1 MRCSVLPPHLNFI
14 RKATV
19 CLHSFIP
26 ICADRVTVGMVILM
40 KELKTKKSAEGARV
54 KEKSD
59 ALPRAAKRMLRA
71 GLMERQASQQR
82 DTQEKAPERAAEEQ
96 VERAALRGGEM
107 AADAGRAVFRQAVP
121 LRAEREKDQWTDA
134 QAVGRYRSA
143 SRAAHTDGVGQK
155 TEKISRNREILN
167 RAQEVASRR
176 SDTLRP
182 GAMRQKRT
190 VRDGAHRF
198 SAFFKRG
205 HEFAEASKGASQKQ
219 AARQF
224 ARQTVQA
231 IVQAARSAGRLLAQ
245 AGQTAARVASA
256 VLSWSGAALAA
267 ASPVLVLV
275 LIAGMVG
282 AFLASPFGVFFSN
295 ETTQDGMLMRQ
306 ATAELNEE
314 YYARIGRIE
323 QANPHDILEIEASD
337 GVSAIRWEDV
347 LSVYAVKVTT
357 DGVNGMDVVT
367 MDEQKKEILRGVM
380 WDMNQITYR
389 SVTVKKEVEVV
400 TEDEDGN
407 EVVEMQEIEETTLT
421 IYLHHTTPE
430 QMSAAYGFTEQQN
443 EHLALLRH
451 EEYSVMWASLLGG
464 FTHGGGMIG
473 SDADW
478 AGTGIFAWPLPQS
491 FTITSQFGYR
501 TDPFTGEISYHSGT
515 DIAAPYGTPVLA
527 AAGGTVT
534 VANATDPWGGSY
546 GYYVKI
552 QHDGTFD
559 TLYAHCS
566 SICVTPGQQVQQG
579 EVIGYVG
586 STGNSTG
593 NHLHFEVW
601 ENGERMDMINYFI

>member
-1 MRCSVLPPHLNFI
+1 
-14 RKATV
+14 
-19 CLHSFIP
+19 
-26 ICADRVTVGMVILM
+26 M

-59 ALPRAAKRMLRA
+59 ALPRAAKRMLRT
-71 GLMERQASQQR
+71 GLMERQASRQR

-107 AADAGRAVFRQAVP
+107 AADAGRAVFRQAVH
-121 LRAEREKDQWTDA
+121 LRKNAQGTDA
-134 QAVGRYRSA
+134 RTAHA
-143 SRAAHTDGVGQK
+143 SDERQK

-176 SDTLRP
+176 PDTIRLKSIRK
-182 GAMRQKRT
+182 KRT
-190 VRDGAHRF
+190 VRDGAHRS
-198 SAFFKRG
+198 SAFLKSG
-205 HEFAEASKGASQKQ
+205 HEIAEASKGASQKQ

-231 IVQAARSAGRLLAQ
+231 TVQAARSAGRLLAQ
-245 AGQTAARVASA
+245 AGQTAARMASA
-256 VLSWSGAALAA
+256 VLSWLGAALAA

-275 LIAGMVG
+275 LIVGMVG
-282 AFLASPFGVFFSN
+282 VFLASPFGVFFSN

-314 YYARIGRIE
+314 YYARIGQIE

-357 DGVNGMDVVT
+357 DGVNGIDVVT

-430 QMSAAYGFTEQQN
+430 QMAAAYGFTEQQN

-478 AGTGIFAWPLPQS
+478 VGTGIFAWPLPQS
-491 FTITSQFGYR
+491 FTIASQFGYR

-566 SICVTPGQQVQQG
+566 SICVTPGQQVRQG

-601 ENGERMDMINYFI
+601 EDGQRQNAMDLFKL

>member
-1 MRCSVLPPHLNFI
+1 
-14 RKATV
+14 
-19 CLHSFIP
+19 
-26 ICADRVTVGMVILM
+26 M
-40 KELKTKKSAEGARV
+40 KELKTKKSAEGPRV
-54 KEKSD
+54 KKKSD
-59 ALPRAAKRMLRA
+59 TLPRAAKRMLRA
-71 GLMERQASQQR
+71 GLMEKQASQQR
-82 DTQEKAPERAAEEQ
+82 ETQEKAPERAAEEQ
-96 VERAALRGGEM
+96 VEHATMWGGEA
-107 AADAGRAVFRQAVP
+107 AADAGRAVFRQAVH

-134 QAVGRYRSA
+134 GIQTGYSYRSA
-143 SRAAHTDGVGQK
+143 SRAAHTNGVRQK
-155 TEKISRNREILN
+155 TEKISRFREILN
-167 RAQEVASRR
+167 RAREVDSRR

-190 VRDGAHRF
+190 VRDGAHRS

-205 HEFAEASKGASQKQ
+205 HEIAEASKGASQKQ

-231 IVQAARSAGRLLAQ
+231 TVQAARSAGRLLAQ
-245 AGQTAARVASA
+245 AGQTAARMASA
-256 VLSWSGAALAA
+256 VLSWLGAALAA

-275 LIAGMVG
+275 LIVGMVG
-282 AFLASPFGVFFSN
+282 VFLASPFGVFFSN

-314 YYARIGRIE
+314 YYARIGQIE

-430 QMSAAYGFTEQQN
+430 QMAAAYGFTEQQN

-478 AGTGIFAWPLPQS
+478 VGTGIFAWPLPQS

-566 SICVTPGQQVQQG
+566 SICVTPGQQVRQG

-601 ENGERMDMINYFI
+601 EDGQRQNAMDLFKL

>member
-1 MRCSVLPPHLNFI
+1 
-14 RKATV
+14 
-19 CLHSFIP
+19 
-26 ICADRVTVGMVILM
+26 M
-40 KELKTKKSAEGARV
+40 KELKTKKSAEGASV

-71 GLMERQASQQR
+71 GLMERQASRQR
-82 DTQEKAPERAAEEQ
+82 DTREKAPERAAEEQ
-96 VERAALRGGEM
+96 VERAAMRGGET

-143 SRAAHTDGVGQK
+143 SRAAHTDSVGQK

-167 RAQEVASRR
+167 QARDISSRR

-190 VRDGAHRF
+190 VRDGAHRS

-205 HEFAEASKGASQKQ
+205 HEIAEASKGASQKQ

-231 IVQAARSAGRLLAQ
+231 TVQAARNAGRLLAQ
-245 AGQTAARVASA
+245 AGQTAARMASA
-256 VLSWSGAALAA
+256 VLSWLGAALAA

-275 LIAGMVG
+275 LIVGMVG

-314 YYARIGRIE
+314 YYARIGQIE
-323 QANPHDILEIEASD
+323 QANPHDVLEIEASD

-430 QMSAAYGFTEQQN
+430 QMAAAYGFTEQQN

-478 AGTGIFAWPLPQS
+478 VGTGIFAWPLPQS

-601 ENGERMDMINYFI
+601 ENGERMDAMDLFSQA

>member
-1 MRCSVLPPHLNFI
+1 
-14 RKATV
+14 
-19 CLHSFIP
+19 
-26 ICADRVTVGMVILM
+26 M
-40 KELKTKKSAEGARV
+40 KELKTKKGAGGPRV
-54 KEKSD
+54 KKTSD

-71 GLMERQASQQR
+71 GLMENQASRQR

-96 VERAALRGGEM
+96 VERAALRGGET
-107 AADAGRAVFRQAVP
+107 AADAGRAVFRQAVH
-121 LRAEREKDQWTDA
+121 LRAEREKAQWTDA
-134 QAVGRYRSA
+134 GIQTGYSYRPA
-143 SRAAHTDGVGQK
+143 SRAAHTDAVGQK

-167 RAQEVASRR
+167 RARDISSRR

-190 VRDGAHRF
+190 VRDGAHRS
-198 SAFFKRG
+198 SAFLKSG
-205 HEFAEASKGASQKQ
+205 HEIAEAPKGASQKQ

-224 ARQTVQA
+224 AWQTVQA
-231 IVQAARSAGRLLAQ
+231 TAQAARSAGRLLAQ

-256 VLSWSGAALAA
+256 VLSWSGAALTA

-314 YYARIGRIE
+314 YYARIGQIE
-323 QANPHDILEIEASD
+323 QANPHDVLEIEASD

-430 QMSAAYGFTEQQN
+430 QMAAAYGFTEQQN

-478 AGTGIFAWPLPQS
+478 AGTGIFTWPLPQS

-534 VANATDPWGGSY
+534 VANATDTWGGSY

-566 SICVTPGQQVQQG
+566 GICVTPGQQVQQG

-593 NHLHFEVW
+593 NHLHFAVW
-601 ENGERMDMINYFI
+601 ENGQRTDAMKYYTAQ

>member
-1 MRCSVLPPHLNFI
+1 MLPPHLNFI

-71 GLMERQASQQR
+71 GLMERQASRQR

-107 AADAGRAVFRQAVP
+107 AADAGRAVFRQAVH
-121 LRAEREKDQWTDA
+121 LRKNAQGTDA
-134 QAVGRYRSA
+134 RTAHA
-143 SRAAHTDGVGQK
+143 SDERQK

-176 SDTLRP
+176 PDTIRLKSIRK
-182 GAMRQKRT
+182 KRT
-190 VRDGAHRF
+190 VRDGAHRS

-205 HEFAEASKGASQKQ
+205 HEIAEASKGASQKQ

-231 IVQAARSAGRLLAQ
+231 TVQAARSAGRLLAQ
-245 AGQTAARVASA
+245 AGQTAARMASA
-256 VLSWSGAALAA
+256 VLSWLGAALAA

-275 LIAGMVG
+275 LIVGMVG
-282 AFLASPFGVFFSN
+282 VFLASPFGVFFSN

-314 YYARIGRIE
+314 YYARIGQIE

-430 QMSAAYGFTEQQN
+430 QMAAAYGFTEQQN

-478 AGTGIFAWPLPQS
+478 VGTGIFAWPLPQS

-566 SICVTPGQQVQQG
+566 SICVTPGQQVRQG

-601 ENGERMDMINYFI
+601 EDGQRQNAMDLFKL

>member
-1 MRCSVLPPHLNFI
+1 M
-14 RKATV
+14 
-19 CLHSFIP
+19 
-26 ICADRVTVGMVILM
+26 
-40 KELKTKKSAEGARV
+40 
-54 KEKSD
+54 
-59 ALPRAAKRMLRA
+59 
-71 GLMERQASQQR
+71 
-82 DTQEKAPERAAEEQ
+82 
-96 VERAALRGGEM
+96 
-107 AADAGRAVFRQAVP
+107 
-121 LRAEREKDQWTDA
+121 
-134 QAVGRYRSA
+134 
-143 SRAAHTDGVGQK
+143 
-155 TEKISRNREILN
+155 
-167 RAQEVASRR
+167 
-176 SDTLRP
+176 
-182 GAMRQKRT
+182 
-190 VRDGAHRF
+190 
-198 SAFFKRG
+198 
-205 HEFAEASKGASQKQ
+205 
-219 AARQF
+219 
-224 ARQTVQA
+224 
-231 IVQAARSAGRLLAQ
+231 
-245 AGQTAARVASA
+245 ASA

-275 LIAGMVG
+275 LIVGMVG

-295 ETTQDGMLMRQ
+295 ETTQGGMLMRQ

-314 YYARIGRIE
+314 YYARIGQIE

-367 MDEQKKEILRGVM
+367 MDEQKKAVLRGVM

-421 IYLHHTTPE
+421 VYLHHTTPE
-430 QMSAAYGFTEQQN
+430 QMAAAYGFTEQQN

-478 AGTGIFAWPLPQS
+478 VGTGIFAWPLPQS
-491 FTITSQFGYR
+491 FTIASQFGYR

-601 ENGERMDMINYFI
+601 ENGQRQNAMDYFDA

>member
-1 MRCSVLPPHLNFI
+1 
-14 RKATV
+14 
-19 CLHSFIP
+19 
-26 ICADRVTVGMVILM
+26 M

-59 ALPRAAKRMLRA
+59 ALPRAAKRMLRT
-71 GLMERQASQQR
+71 GLMERQASRQR

-107 AADAGRAVFRQAVP
+107 AADAGRAVFRQAVH
-121 LRAEREKDQWTDA
+121 LRKNAQGTDA
-134 QAVGRYRSA
+134 RTAHA
-143 SRAAHTDGVGQK
+143 SDERQK

-190 VRDGAHRF
+190 VRDGAHRS

-205 HEFAEASKGASQKQ
+205 HEIAEASKGASQKQ

-231 IVQAARSAGRLLAQ
+231 TVQAARSAGRLLAQ
-245 AGQTAARVASA
+245 AGQTAARMASA
-256 VLSWSGAALAA
+256 VLSWLGAALAA

-275 LIAGMVG
+275 LIVGMVG
-282 AFLASPFGVFFSN
+282 VFLASPFGVFFSN

-314 YYARIGRIE
+314 YYARIGQIE

-389 SVTVKKEVEVV
+389 SVTVKKEVEMV
-400 TEDEDGN
+400 TEDGDGN
-407 EVVEMQEIEETTLT
+407 EVIEMQEIEETTLT

-430 QMSAAYGFTEQQN
+430 QMAAAYGFTEQQN

-478 AGTGIFAWPLPQS
+478 VGTGIFAWPLPQS
-491 FTITSQFGYR
+491 FTIASQFGYR

-566 SICVTPGQQVQQG
+566 SICVTPGQQVRQG

-601 ENGERMDMINYFI
+601 EDGQRQNAMDLFKL

>member
-1 MRCSVLPPHLNFI
+1 
-14 RKATV
+14 
-19 CLHSFIP
+19 
-26 ICADRVTVGMVILM
+26 M
-40 KELKTKKSAEGARV
+40 KELKTKKSAGGPRV
-54 KEKSD
+54 KKTSD
-59 ALPRAAKRMLRA
+59 ALPRAAKHMLRA
-71 GLMERQASQQR
+71 GLIEKQASRQR
-82 DTQEKAPERAAEEQ
+82 DMQEKAPERAAEEQ
-96 VERAALRGGEM
+96 VERAALRSGET
-107 AADAGRAVFRQAVP
+107 AADAGRAVFRQAVH
-121 LRAEREKDQWTDA
+121 LQAEREKAQWTDA
-134 QAVGRYRSA
+134 GIQTGYSYRPA
-143 SRAAHTDGVGQK
+143 SRAAHTDAVRQK

-167 RAQEVASRR
+167 RAREADSRR
-176 SDTLRP
+176 ADTMRVS
-182 GAMRQKRT
+182 AIRQKRT
-190 VRDGAHRF
+190 VRDGAHRS

-205 HEFAEASKGASQKQ
+205 HEIAGAPKGVSQKQ
-219 AARQF
+219 AARRF

-231 IVQAARSAGRLLAQ
+231 TVQAARSAGRLLAQ
-245 AGQTAARVASA
+245 VGQTAARMASA
-256 VLSWSGAALAA
+256 VLSWLGAALAA

-275 LIAGMVG
+275 LIVGMVG

-314 YYARIGRIE
+314 YYARIGQIE
-323 QANPHDILEIEASD
+323 QANPHDVLEIEASD

-367 MDEQKKEILRGVM
+367 MDEQKKAILRGVM

-407 EVVEMQEIEETTLT
+407 EVIEMQEIEETTLT

-430 QMSAAYGFTEQQN
+430 QMAAAYGFTEQQN

-464 FTHGGGMIG
+464 FTHGGGIIG
-473 SDADW
+473 SDAEW
-478 AGTGIFAWPLPQS
+478 VGTGIFAWPLPQS

-566 SICVTPGQQVQQG
+566 SICVTPGQRVQQG

-601 ENGERMDMINYFI
+601 ENGQRRNAMNLFNHV

>member
-1 MRCSVLPPHLNFI
+1 MRCRVLPPHLNFI

-71 GLMERQASQQR
+71 GLMERQASRQR

-107 AADAGRAVFRQAVP
+107 AADAGRAVFRQAVH
-121 LRAEREKDQWTDA
+121 LRKNAQGTDA
-134 QAVGRYRSA
+134 RTAHA
-143 SRAAHTDGVGQK
+143 SDERQK

-176 SDTLRP
+176 PDTIRLKSIRK
-182 GAMRQKRT
+182 KRT
-190 VRDGAHRF
+190 VRDGAHRS

-205 HEFAEASKGASQKQ
+205 HEIAEASKGASQKQ

-231 IVQAARSAGRLLAQ
+231 TVQAARSAGRLLAQ

-306 ATAELNEE
+306 ATTELNEE
-314 YYARIGRIE
+314 YYARIGQIE

-430 QMSAAYGFTEQQN
+430 QMAAAYGFTEQQN

-478 AGTGIFAWPLPQS
+478 VGTGIFAWPLPQS

-566 SICVTPGQQVQQG
+566 SICVTPGQQVRQG

-601 ENGERMDMINYFI
+601 EDGQRQNAMDLFKL

>member
-1 MRCSVLPPHLNFI
+1 
-14 RKATV
+14 
-19 CLHSFIP
+19 
-26 ICADRVTVGMVILM
+26 M
-40 KELKTKKSAEGARV
+40 KELKTKKSAGGPRV
-54 KEKSD
+54 KKKSD

-71 GLMERQASQQR
+71 ELIEKQASRQR
-82 DTQEKAPERAAEEQ
+82 DAQEKAPERAAGEQ
-96 VERAALRGGEM
+96 VERAVLRGGET
-107 AADAGRAVFRQAVP
+107 AADAGRAVFRQAVQ
-121 LRAEREKDQWTDA
+121 LRAEREKAQWTDA
-134 QAVGRYRSA
+134 QAVGRYRPA
-143 SRAAHTDGVGQK
+143 SRAAHTDSVGQK

-167 RAQEVASRR
+167 RAQEVTSRR

-190 VRDGAHRF
+190 VRDGAHRS

-205 HEFAEASKGASQKQ
+205 HEIAEASKGASQKQ

-231 IVQAARSAGRLLAQ
+231 TVQAARNAGRLLAQ
-245 AGQTAARVASA
+245 AGQTAARMASA
-256 VLSWSGAALAA
+256 VLSWLGAALAA

-275 LIAGMVG
+275 LIVGMVG

-314 YYARIGRIE
+314 YYARIGQIE

-451 EEYSVMWASLLGG
+451 EEYSVMWAFLLGG

-601 ENGERMDMINYFI
+601 ENGQRRNAMHYFGV

>member
-1 MRCSVLPPHLNFI
+1 
-14 RKATV
+14 
-19 CLHSFIP
+19 
-26 ICADRVTVGMVILM
+26 M
-40 KELKTKKSAEGARV
+40 KELKTKKSAGGPRV
-54 KEKSD
+54 KENAD
-59 ALPRAAKRMLRA
+59 VLQHAAKHMLRA
-71 GLMERQASQQR
+71 ELIEKRDSRQR

-96 VERAALRGGEM
+96 VERAALRGGET
-107 AADAGRAVFRQAVP
+107 AADAGRAIFRQAVH
-121 LRAEREKDQWTDA
+121 LRKNAQGTDA
-134 QAVGRYRSA
+134 RTAHA
-143 SRAAHTDGVGQK
+143 SDERQK

-190 VRDGAHRF
+190 VRDGAHRS

-205 HEFAEASKGASQKQ
+205 HEIAEASKGASQKQ

-231 IVQAARSAGRLLAQ
+231 TVQAARSAGRLLAQ
-245 AGQTAARVASA
+245 AGQTAARMASA
-256 VLSWSGAALAA
+256 VLSWLGAALAA

-275 LIAGMVG
+275 LIVGMVG

-295 ETTQDGMLMRQ
+295 ETTKDGMLMRQ

-314 YYARIGRIE
+314 YYARIGQIE

-421 IYLHHTTPE
+421 VYLHHTTPE
-430 QMSAAYGFTEQQN
+430 QMAAAYGFTEQQN

-464 FTHGGGMIG
+464 FTHGGGIIG

-478 AGTGIFAWPLPQS
+478 VGTGIFTWPLPQS

-601 ENGERMDMINYFI
+601 ENGQRRNAMDYFDA

>member
-1 MRCSVLPPHLNFI
+1 
-14 RKATV
+14 
-19 CLHSFIP
+19 
-26 ICADRVTVGMVILM
+26 M

-71 GLMERQASQQR
+71 GLMERQASRQR

-107 AADAGRAVFRQAVP
+107 AADAGRAVFRQAVH
-121 LRAEREKDQWTDA
+121 LRKNAQGTDA
-134 QAVGRYRSA
+134 RTAHA
-143 SRAAHTDGVGQK
+143 SDERQK

-176 SDTLRP
+176 PDTIRLKSIRK
-182 GAMRQKRT
+182 KRT
-190 VRDGAHRF
+190 VRDGAHRS
-198 SAFFKRG
+198 SAFLKSG
-205 HEFAEASKGASQKQ
+205 HEIAEASKGASQKQ

-231 IVQAARSAGRLLAQ
+231 TVQAARSAGRLLAQ
-245 AGQTAARVASA
+245 AGQTAARMASA
-256 VLSWSGAALAA
+256 VLSWLGAALAA

-275 LIAGMVG
+275 LIVGMVG
-282 AFLASPFGVFFSN
+282 VFLASPFGVFFSN

-314 YYARIGRIE
+314 YYARIGQIE

-357 DGVNGMDVVT
+357 DGVNGIDVVT

-430 QMSAAYGFTEQQN
+430 QMAAAYGFTEQQN

-478 AGTGIFAWPLPQS
+478 VGTGIFAWPLPQS
-491 FTITSQFGYR
+491 FTIASQFGYR

-566 SICVTPGQQVQQG
+566 SICVTPGQQVRQG

-601 ENGERMDMINYFI
+601 EDGQRQNAMDLFKL

>member
-1 MRCSVLPPHLNFI
+1 
-14 RKATV
+14 
-19 CLHSFIP
+19 
-26 ICADRVTVGMVILM
+26 M
-40 KELKTKKSAEGARV
+40 KELKTKKSAGGPRV
-54 KEKSD
+54 KENAD
-59 ALPRAAKRMLRA
+59 VLQHAAKHMLRA
-71 GLMERQASQQR
+71 ELIEKRDSRQR

-96 VERAALRGGEM
+96 VERAALRGGET
-107 AADAGRAVFRQAVP
+107 AADAGRAVFRQAVH
-121 LRAEREKDQWTDA
+121 LRKNAQGTDA
-134 QAVGRYRSA
+134 RTAHA
-143 SRAAHTDGVGQK
+143 SDERQK

-190 VRDGAHRF
+190 VRDGAHRS

-205 HEFAEASKGASQKQ
+205 HEIAEASKGASQKQ

-231 IVQAARSAGRLLAQ
+231 TVQAARSAGRLLAQ
-245 AGQTAARVASA
+245 AGQTAARMASA
-256 VLSWSGAALAA
+256 VLSWLGAALAA

-275 LIAGMVG
+275 LIVGMVG

-295 ETTQDGMLMRQ
+295 ETTKDGMLMRQ

-314 YYARIGRIE
+314 YYARIGQIE

-421 IYLHHTTPE
+421 VYLHHTTPE
-430 QMSAAYGFTEQQN
+430 QMAAAYGFTEQQN

-464 FTHGGGMIG
+464 FTHGGGIIG

-478 AGTGIFAWPLPQS
+478 VGTGIFTWPLPQS

-601 ENGERMDMINYFI
+601 ENGQRRNAMDYFDA

>member
-1 MRCSVLPPHLNFI
+1 
-14 RKATV
+14 
-19 CLHSFIP
+19 
-26 ICADRVTVGMVILM
+26 M

-71 GLMERQASQQR
+71 ELMEKQASRQR
-82 DTQEKAPERAAEEQ
+82 DTREKAPERAAEEQ
-96 VERAALRGGEM
+96 VERAAMRGGET
-107 AADAGRAVFRQAVP
+107 AADAGRAVFRQGVQP
-121 LRAEREKDQWTDA
+121 RAEREKAQWTDA

-143 SRAAHTDGVGQK
+143 SRAAHTDSLGQK

-167 RAQEVASRR
+167 QARDISSRR

-190 VRDGAHRF
+190 VRDGAHRS

-205 HEFAEASKGASQKQ
+205 HEIAGASKGASQKQ

-231 IVQAARSAGRLLAQ
+231 TVRTVRSAGKLLAQ
-245 AGQTAARVASA
+245 AGQAAARVASA
-256 VLSWSGAALAA
+256 VLSWLGAALAA

-275 LIAGMVG
+275 LIVGMVG

-314 YYARIGRIE
+314 YYARIGQIE
-323 QANPHDILEIEASD
+323 QATPHDVLEIEASD

-389 SVTVKKEVEVV
+389 SVTVKKEVEMV

-407 EVVEMQEIEETTLT
+407 EVVEMKEIEETTLT
-421 IYLHHTTPE
+421 VYLHHTTPE
-430 QMSAAYGFTEQQN
+430 QVAAAYGFTEQQN

-478 AGTGIFAWPLPQS
+478 VGTGIFAWPLPQS

-593 NHLHFEVW
+593 NHLHFAVW
-601 ENGERMDMINYFI
+601 ENGQRTDAMKYYTAQ

>member
-1 MRCSVLPPHLNFI
+1 
-14 RKATV
+14 
-19 CLHSFIP
+19 
-26 ICADRVTVGMVILM
+26 M
-40 KELKTKKSAEGARV
+40 KELKTKKSAGGPRV
-54 KEKSD
+54 KENAD
-59 ALPRAAKRMLRA
+59 VLQHAAKHMLRA
-71 GLMERQASQQR
+71 ELIEKRDSRQR

-96 VERAALRGGEM
+96 VERAALRGGET
-107 AADAGRAVFRQAVP
+107 AADAGRAVFRQAVH
-121 LRAEREKDQWTDA
+121 LRKNAQGTDA
-134 QAVGRYRSA
+134 RTAHA
-143 SRAAHTDGVGQK
+143 SDERQK

-167 RAQEVASRR
+167 RAQEVTSRR

-190 VRDGAHRF
+190 VRDGAHRS

-205 HEFAEASKGASQKQ
+205 HEIAEASKGASQKQ

-231 IVQAARSAGRLLAQ
+231 TVQAARNAGRLLAQ
-245 AGQTAARVASA
+245 AGQTAARMASA
-256 VLSWSGAALAA
+256 VLSWLGAALAA

-275 LIAGMVG
+275 LIVGMVG

-295 ETTQDGMLMRQ
+295 ETTKDGMLMRQ

-314 YYARIGRIE
+314 YYARIGQIE

-421 IYLHHTTPE
+421 VYLHHTTPE
-430 QMSAAYGFTEQQN
+430 QMAAAYGFTEQQN

-464 FTHGGGMIG
+464 FTHGGGIIG

-478 AGTGIFAWPLPQS
+478 VGTGIFTWPLPQS

-593 NHLHFEVW
+593 NHLHFEIW
-601 ENGERMDMINYFI
+601 ENGQRRNAMDYFDA

>member
-1 MRCSVLPPHLNFI
+1 
-14 RKATV
+14 
-19 CLHSFIP
+19 
-26 ICADRVTVGMVILM
+26 M

-71 GLMERQASQQR
+71 GLMERQASRQR

-190 VRDGAHRF
+190 VRDGAHRS

-205 HEFAEASKGASQKQ
+205 HEIAEASKGASQKQ

-231 IVQAARSAGRLLAQ
+231 TVQAARSAGRLLAQ

-306 ATAELNEE
+306 ATAKLNGEC
-314 YYARIGRIE
+314 YALIGQIE
-323 QANPHDILEIEASD
+323 QANPLFS
-337 GVSAIRWEDV
+337 
-347 LSVYAVKVTT
+347 
-357 DGVNGMDVVT
+357 
-367 MDEQKKEILRGVM
+367 
-380 WDMNQITYR
+380 R
-389 SVTVKKEVEVV
+389 S
-400 TEDEDGN
+400 
-407 EVVEMQEIEETTLT
+407 
-421 IYLHHTTPE
+421 
-430 QMSAAYGFTEQQN
+430 
-443 EHLALLRH
+443 
-451 EEYSVMWASLLGG
+451 
-464 FTHGGGMIG
+464 
-473 SDADW
+473 
-478 AGTGIFAWPLPQS
+478 
-491 FTITSQFGYR
+491 
-501 TDPFTGEISYHSGT
+501 
-515 DIAAPYGTPVLA
+515 
-527 AAGGTVT
+527 
-534 VANATDPWGGSY
+534 
-546 GYYVKI
+546 
-552 QHDGTFD
+552 
-559 TLYAHCS
+559 
-566 SICVTPGQQVQQG
+566 
-579 EVIGYVG
+579 
-586 STGNSTG
+586 
-593 NHLHFEVW
+593 
-601 ENGERMDMINYFI
+601 

>member
-1 MRCSVLPPHLNFI
+1 
-14 RKATV
+14 
-19 CLHSFIP
+19 
-26 ICADRVTVGMVILM
+26 M
-40 KELKTKKSAEGARV
+40 KELKTKKSAGGPRV
-54 KEKSD
+54 KENAD
-59 ALPRAAKRMLRA
+59 VLQHAAKHMLRA
-71 GLMERQASQQR
+71 ELIEKRDSRQR

-96 VERAALRGGEM
+96 VERAALRGGET
-107 AADAGRAVFRQAVP
+107 AADAGRAVFRQAVH
-121 LRAEREKDQWTDA
+121 LRAEREKGQWTDA

-190 VRDGAHRF
+190 VRDGAHRS

-205 HEFAEASKGASQKQ
+205 HEIAEASKGASQKQ

-231 IVQAARSAGRLLAQ
+231 TVQAARSAGRLLAQ
-245 AGQTAARVASA
+245 AGQTAARMASA
-256 VLSWSGAALAA
+256 VLSWLGAALAA

-275 LIAGMVG
+275 LIVGMVG

-295 ETTQDGMLMRQ
+295 ETTKDGMLMRQ

-314 YYARIGRIE
+314 YYARIGQIE

-421 IYLHHTTPE
+421 VYLHHTTPE
-430 QMSAAYGFTEQQN
+430 QMAAAYGFTEQQN

-464 FTHGGGMIG
+464 FTHGGGIIG

-478 AGTGIFAWPLPQS
+478 VGTGIFTWPLPQS

-601 ENGERMDMINYFI
+601 ENGQRRNAMDYFDA

>member
-1 MRCSVLPPHLNFI
+1 
-14 RKATV
+14 
-19 CLHSFIP
+19 
-26 ICADRVTVGMVILM
+26 M
-40 KELKTKKSAEGARV
+40 KELKTKKSAGGPRV
-54 KEKSD
+54 KENAD
-59 ALPRAAKRMLRA
+59 VLQHAAKHMLRA
-71 GLMERQASQQR
+71 ELIEKRDSRQR

-96 VERAALRGGEM
+96 VERAALRGGET
-107 AADAGRAVFRQAVP
+107 AADAGRAVFTQAVH
-121 LRAEREKDQWTDA
+121 LRKNAQGTDSRTAHASDER
-134 QAVGRYRSA
+134 
-143 SRAAHTDGVGQK
+143 QK
-155 TEKISRNREILN
+155 TEKISRNRKILN

-190 VRDGAHRF
+190 VRDGAHRS

-205 HEFAEASKGASQKQ
+205 HEIAEASKGASQKQ

-231 IVQAARSAGRLLAQ
+231 TVQAARSAGRLLAQ
-245 AGQTAARVASA
+245 AGQTAARMASA
-256 VLSWSGAALAA
+256 VLSWLGAALAA

-275 LIAGMVG
+275 LIVGMVG
-282 AFLASPFGVFFSN
+282 VFLASPFGVFFSN
-295 ETTQDGMLMRQ
+295 KTTQDGMLMRQ

-314 YYARIGRIE
+314 YYARIGQIE
-323 QANPHDILEIEASD
+323 QANPHDVLEIEASD

-430 QMSAAYGFTEQQN
+430 QMAAAYGFTEQQN

-464 FTHGGGMIG
+464 FTHGGGTIG
-473 SDADW
+473 SDVDW
-478 AGTGIFAWPLPQS
+478 VGTGIFAWPLPQS
-491 FTITSQFGYR
+491 FAITSQFGYR

-586 STGNSTG
+586 RTGNSTG

-601 ENGERMDMINYFI
+601 ENGQRRNAMHYFGV

>member
-1 MRCSVLPPHLNFI
+1 
-14 RKATV
+14 
-19 CLHSFIP
+19 
-26 ICADRVTVGMVILM
+26 M

-71 GLMERQASQQR
+71 ELMEKQASRQR
-82 DTQEKAPERAAEEQ
+82 DTREKAPERAAEEQ
-96 VERAALRGGEM
+96 VERAAMRGGET
-107 AADAGRAVFRQAVP
+107 AADAGRAVFRQGVQP
-121 LRAEREKDQWTDA
+121 RAEREKAQWTDA

-143 SRAAHTDGVGQK
+143 SRAAHTDSVGQK

-167 RAQEVASRR
+167 QARDISSRR

-190 VRDGAHRF
+190 VRDGAHRS

-205 HEFAEASKGASQKQ
+205 HEIAGASKGASQKQ

-231 IVQAARSAGRLLAQ
+231 TVRTVRSAGKLLAQ
-245 AGQTAARVASA
+245 AGQAAARVASA
-256 VLSWSGAALAA
+256 VLSWLGAALAA

-275 LIAGMVG
+275 LIVGMVG

-314 YYARIGRIE
+314 YYARIGQIE
-323 QANPHDILEIEASD
+323 QATPHDVLEIEASD

-389 SVTVKKEVEVV
+389 SVTVKKEVEMV

-407 EVVEMQEIEETTLT
+407 EVVEMKEIEETTLT
-421 IYLHHTTPE
+421 VYLHHTTPE
-430 QMSAAYGFTEQQN
+430 QVAAAYGFTEQQN

-478 AGTGIFAWPLPQS
+478 VGTGIFAWPLPQS
-491 FTITSQFGYR
+491 FVITSQFGYR

-593 NHLHFEVW
+593 NHLHFAVW
-601 ENGERMDMINYFI
+601 ENGQRTDAMKYYTAQ

>member
-1 MRCSVLPPHLNFI
+1 
-14 RKATV
+14 
-19 CLHSFIP
+19 
-26 ICADRVTVGMVILM
+26 M
-40 KELKTKKSAEGARV
+40 KELKTKKSAGGPR
-54 KEKSD
+54 EKKTSD
-59 ALPRAAKRMLRA
+59 ALPHAAKHMLRA
-71 GLMERQASQQR
+71 GLMERQASRQR

-96 VERAALRGGEM
+96 VERAALRSGET
-107 AADAGRAVFRQAVP
+107 AADTGRAVFRQAVH
-121 LRAEREKDQWTDA
+121 LRAEREKAQWTDA
-134 QAVGRYRSA
+134 GIQTGYSYRPA
-143 SRAAHTDGVGQK
+143 SRAAHTDDVRQK

-167 RAQEVASRR
+167 RARDISSRR

-190 VRDGAHRF
+190 VRDGAHRS

-205 HEFAEASKGASQKQ
+205 HGIAGTPKGVSQKV

-231 IVQAARSAGRLLAQ
+231 TVQAARSAGRMLAQ
-245 AGQTAARVASA
+245 TGQAAARVASA
-256 VLSWSGAALAA
+256 VLSWLGAALAA

-275 LIAGMVG
+275 LIVGMVG

-314 YYARIGRIE
+314 YYARIGQIE
-323 QANPHDILEIEASD
+323 QANPHDVLEIEASD

-367 MDEQKKEILRGVM
+367 MDEQKKAILRGVM
-380 WDMNQITYR
+380 WDMNRITYR

-400 TEDEDGN
+400 TEDGDGN
-407 EVVEMQEIEETTLT
+407 EVIEMQEIEETT
-421 IYLHHTTPE
+421 
-430 QMSAAYGFTEQQN
+430 N

-464 FTHGGGMIG
+464 FTHGGGIIG
-473 SDADW
+473 SDAEW
-478 AGTGIFAWPLPQS
+478 VGTGIFAWPLPQS

-566 SICVTPGQQVQQG
+566 SICVTPGQRVQQG
-579 EVIGYVG
+579 EAIGYVG

-601 ENGERMDMINYFI
+601 ENGQRRNAMNLFNHV

>member
-1 MRCSVLPPHLNFI
+1 
-14 RKATV
+14 
-19 CLHSFIP
+19 
-26 ICADRVTVGMVILM
+26 M

-71 GLMERQASQQR
+71 GLMERQASRQR

-107 AADAGRAVFRQAVP
+107 AADAGRAVFRQAVH
-121 LRAEREKDQWTDA
+121 LRKNAQGTDA
-134 QAVGRYRSA
+134 RTAHA
-143 SRAAHTDGVGQK
+143 SDERQK

-190 VRDGAHRF
+190 VRDGAHRS

-205 HEFAEASKGASQKQ
+205 HEIAEASKGASQKQ

-231 IVQAARSAGRLLAQ
+231 TVQAARSAGRLLAQ
-245 AGQTAARVASA
+245 AGQTAARMASA
-256 VLSWSGAALAA
+256 VLSWLGAALAA

-275 LIAGMVG
+275 LIVGMVG
-282 AFLASPFGVFFSN
+282 VFLASPFGVFFSN

-314 YYARIGRIE
+314 YYARIGQIE

-357 DGVNGMDVVT
+357 DGVNGIDVVT

-478 AGTGIFAWPLPQS
+478 VGTGIFAWPLPQS

-566 SICVTPGQQVQQG
+566 SICVTPGQQVRQG

-601 ENGERMDMINYFI
+601 EDGQRQNAMDLFKL

>member
-1 MRCSVLPPHLNFI
+1 
-14 RKATV
+14 
-19 CLHSFIP
+19 
-26 ICADRVTVGMVILM
+26 M
-40 KELKTKKSAEGARV
+40 KELKTKKSAGGPRV
-54 KEKSD
+54 KENAD
-59 ALPRAAKRMLRA
+59 VLQHAAKHMLRA
-71 GLMERQASQQR
+71 ELIEKRDSRQR

-96 VERAALRGGEM
+96 VERAALRGGET
-107 AADAGRAVFRQAVP
+107 AADAGRAVFRQAVH
-121 LRAEREKDQWTDA
+121 LRKNAQGTDA
-134 QAVGRYRSA
+134 RTAHA
-143 SRAAHTDGVGQK
+143 SDERQK

-176 SDTLRP
+176 PDTIRLKSIRK
-182 GAMRQKRT
+182 KRT
-190 VRDGAHRF
+190 VRDGAHRS

-205 HEFAEASKGASQKQ
+205 HEIAEASKGASQKQ

-231 IVQAARSAGRLLAQ
+231 TVQAARSAGRLLAQ
-245 AGQTAARVASA
+245 AGQTAARMASA
-256 VLSWSGAALAA
+256 VLSWLGAALAA

-275 LIAGMVG
+275 LIVGMVG
-282 AFLASPFGVFFSN
+282 VFLASPFGVFFSN

-430 QMSAAYGFTEQQN
+430 QMAAAYGFTEQQN

-478 AGTGIFAWPLPQS
+478 VGTGIFAWPLPQS

-566 SICVTPGQQVQQG
+566 SICVTPGQQVRQG

-601 ENGERMDMINYFI
+601 EDGQRQNAMDLFKL

>member
-1 MRCSVLPPHLNFI
+1 
-14 RKATV
+14 
-19 CLHSFIP
+19 
-26 ICADRVTVGMVILM
+26 M
-40 KELKTKKSAEGARV
+40 KELKTKKSAGGPRV
-54 KEKSD
+54 KKKSD
-59 ALPRAAKRMLRA
+59 ALPRAAKRMLRVE
-71 GLMERQASQQR
+71 LIEKQASRQR
-82 DTQEKAPERAAEEQ
+82 DAQEKAPERAAEEQ

-155 TEKISRNREILN
+155 TEKISRNRGLLN

-190 VRDGAHRF
+190 VRDGAHRS

-205 HEFAEASKGASQKQ
+205 HEIAEASKGASQKQ

-231 IVQAARSAGRLLAQ
+231 TVQAARNAGRLLAQ
-245 AGQTAARVASA
+245 AGQTAARMASA
-256 VLSWSGAALAA
+256 VLSWLGAALAA

-275 LIAGMVG
+275 LIVGMVG

-314 YYARIGRIE
+314 YYARIGQIE
-323 QANPHDILEIEASD
+323 QANPHDVLEIEASD

-430 QMSAAYGFTEQQN
+430 QMAAAYGFTEQQN

-478 AGTGIFAWPLPQS
+478 VGTGIFAWPLPQS

-601 ENGERMDMINYFI
+601 ENGQRRNAMHYFGV

>member
-1 MRCSVLPPHLNFI
+1 
-14 RKATV
+14 
-19 CLHSFIP
+19 
-26 ICADRVTVGMVILM
+26 M
-40 KELKTKKSAEGARV
+40 KELKTKKSAGGPRV
-54 KEKSD
+54 KENAD
-59 ALPRAAKRMLRA
+59 VLQHAAKHMLRA
-71 GLMERQASQQR
+71 ELIEKRDSRQR

-96 VERAALRGGEM
+96 VERAALRGGET
-107 AADAGRAVFRQAVP
+107 AADAGRAVFRQAVH
-121 LRAEREKDQWTDA
+121 LRKNAQGTDA
-134 QAVGRYRSA
+134 RTAHA
-143 SRAAHTDGVGQK
+143 SDERQK

-190 VRDGAHRF
+190 VRDGAHRS

-205 HEFAEASKGASQKQ
+205 HEIAEASKGASQKQ

-231 IVQAARSAGRLLAQ
+231 TVQAARSAGRLLAQ
-245 AGQTAARVASA
+245 AGQTAARMASA
-256 VLSWSGAALAA
+256 VLSWLGAALAA

-275 LIAGMVG
+275 LIVGMVG

-295 ETTQDGMLMRQ
+295 ETTKDGMLMRQ

-314 YYARIGRIE
+314 YYARIGQIE

-421 IYLHHTTPE
+421 VYLHHTTPE
-430 QMSAAYGFTEQQN
+430 QMAAAYGFTEQQN

-478 AGTGIFAWPLPQS
+478 VGTGIFAWPLPQS

-601 ENGERMDMINYFI
+601 ENGQRRNAMDYFDA

>member
-1 MRCSVLPPHLNFI
+1 
-14 RKATV
+14 
-19 CLHSFIP
+19 
-26 ICADRVTVGMVILM
+26 M

-71 GLMERQASQQR
+71 ELMEKQASRQR
-82 DTQEKAPERAAEEQ
+82 DTREKAPERAAEEQ
-96 VERAALRGGEM
+96 VERAAMRGGET
-107 AADAGRAVFRQAVP
+107 AADAGRAVFRQGVQP
-121 LRAEREKDQWTDA
+121 RAEREKAQWTDA

-143 SRAAHTDGVGQK
+143 SRAAHTDSVGQK

-167 RAQEVASRR
+167 QARDISSRR

-190 VRDGAHRF
+190 VRDGAHRS

-205 HEFAEASKGASQKQ
+205 HEIAGASKGASQKQ

-231 IVQAARSAGRLLAQ
+231 TVRTVRSAGKLLAQ
-245 AGQTAARVASA
+245 AGQAAARVASA
-256 VLSWSGAALAA
+256 VLSWLGAALAA

-275 LIAGMVG
+275 LIVGMVG

-314 YYARIGRIE
+314 YYARIGQIE
-323 QANPHDILEIEASD
+323 QATPHDVLEIEASD

-389 SVTVKKEVEVV
+389 SVTVKKEVEMV

-407 EVVEMQEIEETTLT
+407 EVVEMKEIEETTLT
-421 IYLHHTTPE
+421 VYLHHTTPE
-430 QMSAAYGFTEQQN
+430 QVAAAYGFTEQQN

-478 AGTGIFAWPLPQS
+478 VGTGIFAWPLPQS

-601 ENGERMDMINYFI
+601 EDGQRQNAMDLFKL

>member
-1 MRCSVLPPHLNFI
+1 
-14 RKATV
+14 
-19 CLHSFIP
+19 
-26 ICADRVTVGMVILM
+26 
-40 KELKTKKSAEGARV
+40 
-54 KEKSD
+54 
-59 ALPRAAKRMLRA
+59 
-71 GLMERQASQQR
+71 
-82 DTQEKAPERAAEEQ
+82 
-96 VERAALRGGEM
+96 
-107 AADAGRAVFRQAVP
+107 
-121 LRAEREKDQWTDA
+121 
-134 QAVGRYRSA
+134 
-143 SRAAHTDGVGQK
+143 
-155 TEKISRNREILN
+155 
-167 RAQEVASRR
+167 
-176 SDTLRP
+176 
-182 GAMRQKRT
+182 MRQKRT
-190 VRDGAHRF
+190 VRDGAHRS
-198 SAFFKRG
+198 SAFFKSG
-205 HEFAEASKGASQKQ
+205 HEIAGAPKGVLQKQ
-219 AARQF
+219 AARRF
-224 ARQTVQA
+224 ARQTVQTT
-231 IVQAARSAGRLLAQ
+231 VQAARSAGRLLAQ
-245 AGQTAARVASA
+245 TGQAAARVASA
-256 VLSWSGAALAA
+256 VLSWLGAALAA

-275 LIAGMVG
+275 LIVGMVG

-314 YYARIGRIE
+314 YYARIGQIE
-323 QANPHDILEIEASD
+323 QANPHDVLEIEASD
-337 GVSAIRWEDV
+337 GVSAIRWEV
-347 LSVYAVKVTT
+347 ILSVYAVEVTT
-357 DGVNGMDVVT
+357 DGANGMDVVT
-367 MDEQKKEILRGVM
+367 
-380 WDMNQITYR
+380 
-389 SVTVKKEVEVV
+389 EVEVV

-407 EVVEMQEIEETTLT
+407 EVIEMQEIEETTLT

-430 QMSAAYGFTEQQN
+430 QMAAVYGFTEQQN

-478 AGTGIFAWPLPQS
+478 VGTGIFAWPLPQS

-601 ENGERMDMINYFI
+601 EDGQRMDAMDLFSQA

>member
-1 MRCSVLPPHLNFI
+1 
-14 RKATV
+14 
-19 CLHSFIP
+19 
-26 ICADRVTVGMVILM
+26 
-40 KELKTKKSAEGARV
+40 
-54 KEKSD
+54 
-59 ALPRAAKRMLRA
+59 
-71 GLMERQASQQR
+71 
-82 DTQEKAPERAAEEQ
+82 
-96 VERAALRGGEM
+96 
-107 AADAGRAVFRQAVP
+107 
-121 LRAEREKDQWTDA
+121 
-134 QAVGRYRSA
+134 
-143 SRAAHTDGVGQK
+143 
-155 TEKISRNREILN
+155 
-167 RAQEVASRR
+167 
-176 SDTLRP
+176 
-182 GAMRQKRT
+182 MRQKRT
-190 VRDGAHRF
+190 VRDGAHRS

-205 HEFAEASKGASQKQ
+205 HEIAEASKGASQKQ

-231 IVQAARSAGRLLAQ
+231 TVQAARSAGRLLAQ

-295 ETTQDGMLMRQ
+295 ETTKDGMLMRQ

-314 YYARIGRIE
+314 YYARIGQIE

-478 AGTGIFAWPLPQS
+478 VGTGIFAWPLPQS

-601 ENGERMDMINYFI
+601 ENGQRMDSLKYYA

>member
-1 MRCSVLPPHLNFI
+1 MRCRVLPPHLNFI

-71 GLMERQASQQR
+71 GLMERQASRQR

-107 AADAGRAVFRQAVP
+107 AADAGRAVFRQAVH
-121 LRAEREKDQWTDA
+121 LRKNAQGTDA
-134 QAVGRYRSA
+134 RTAHA
-143 SRAAHTDGVGQK
+143 SDERQK

-176 SDTLRP
+176 PDTIRLKSIRK
-182 GAMRQKRT
+182 KRT
-190 VRDGAHRF
+190 VRDGAHRS
-198 SAFFKRG
+198 SAFLKSG
-205 HEFAEASKGASQKQ
+205 HEIAEASKGASQKQ

-231 IVQAARSAGRLLAQ
+231 TVQAARSAGRLLAQ

-430 QMSAAYGFTEQQN
+430 QMAAAYGFTEQQN

-478 AGTGIFAWPLPQS
+478 VGTGIFAWPLPQS

-566 SICVTPGQQVQQG
+566 SICVTPGQQVRQG

-601 ENGERMDMINYFI
+601 EDGQRQNAMDLFKL

>member
-1 MRCSVLPPHLNFI
+1 
-14 RKATV
+14 
-19 CLHSFIP
+19 
-26 ICADRVTVGMVILM
+26 M
-40 KELKTKKSAEGARV
+40 KELKTKKSAGGPRV
-54 KEKSD
+54 KKKSD

-71 GLMERQASQQR
+71 ELIEKQASRQR
-82 DTQEKAPERAAEEQ
+82 DAQEKAPERAAGEQ
-96 VERAALRGGEM
+96 VERAVLRGGET
-107 AADAGRAVFRQAVP
+107 AADAGRAVFRQAVQ
-121 LRAEREKDQWTDA
+121 LRAEREKAQWTDA
-134 QAVGRYRSA
+134 QAVGRYRPA
-143 SRAAHTDGVGQK
+143 SRAAHTDSVGQK

-167 RAQEVASRR
+167 RAQEVTSRR

-190 VRDGAHRF
+190 VRDGAHRS

-205 HEFAEASKGASQKQ
+205 HEIAEASKGASQKQ

-231 IVQAARSAGRLLAQ
+231 TVQAARNAGRLLAQ
-245 AGQTAARVASA
+245 AGQTAARMASA
-256 VLSWSGAALAA
+256 VLSWLGAALAA

-275 LIAGMVG
+275 LIVGMVG

-314 YYARIGRIE
+314 YYARIGQIE

-451 EEYSVMWASLLGG
+451 EEYSVMWAFLLGG

-566 SICVTPGQQVQQG
+566 SICVTPG
-579 EVIGYVG
+579 
-586 STGNSTG
+586 
-593 NHLHFEVW
+593 
-601 ENGERMDMINYFI
+601 

>member
-1 MRCSVLPPHLNFI
+1 
-14 RKATV
+14 
-19 CLHSFIP
+19 
-26 ICADRVTVGMVILM
+26 M
-40 KELKTKKSAEGARV
+40 KELKTKKGAGGPRV
-54 KEKSD
+54 KKTSD

-71 GLMERQASQQR
+71 GLMEKQASRQR

-107 AADAGRAVFRQAVP
+107 AADAGRVVFRQAVH
-121 LRAEREKDQWTDA
+121 LRKNAQGTDA
-134 QAVGRYRSA
+134 RTAHA
-143 SRAAHTDGVGQK
+143 SDERQK

-176 SDTLRP
+176 PDTIRLKSIRK
-182 GAMRQKRT
+182 KRT
-190 VRDGAHRF
+190 VRDGAHRS
-198 SAFFKRG
+198 SAFLKSG
-205 HEFAEASKGASQKQ
+205 HEIAEASKGASQKQ

-231 IVQAARSAGRLLAQ
+231 TVQAARSAGRLLAQ
-245 AGQTAARVASA
+245 AGQTAARMASA
-256 VLSWSGAALAA
+256 VLSWLGAALAA

-275 LIAGMVG
+275 LIVGMVG
-282 AFLASPFGVFFSN
+282 VFLASPFGVFFSN

-314 YYARIGRIE
+314 YYARIGQIE

-357 DGVNGMDVVT
+357 DGVNGIDVVT

-430 QMSAAYGFTEQQN
+430 QMAAAYGFTEQQN

-478 AGTGIFAWPLPQS
+478 VGTGIFAWPLPQS
-491 FTITSQFGYR
+491 FTIASQFGYR

-566 SICVTPGQQVQQG
+566 SICVTPGQQVRQG

-601 ENGERMDMINYFI
+601 EDGQRQNAMDLFKL

>member
-1 MRCSVLPPHLNFI
+1 
-14 RKATV
+14 
-19 CLHSFIP
+19 
-26 ICADRVTVGMVILM
+26 M

-71 GLMERQASQQR
+71 GLMERQASRQR

-107 AADAGRAVFRQAVP
+107 AADAGRAVFRQAVH
-121 LRAEREKDQWTDA
+121 LRKNAQGTDA
-134 QAVGRYRSA
+134 RTAHA
-143 SRAAHTDGVGQK
+143 SDERQK

-176 SDTLRP
+176 PDTIRLKSIRK
-182 GAMRQKRT
+182 KRT
-190 VRDGAHRF
+190 VRDGAHRS

-205 HEFAEASKGASQKQ
+205 YGIAGAPKGVSQKQ

-231 IVQAARSAGRLLAQ
+231 TVQAARSAGRLLAQ
-245 AGQTAARVASA
+245 VGQTAARMASA
-256 VLSWSGAALAA
+256 VLSWLGAALAA

-275 LIAGMVG
+275 LIVGMVG
-282 AFLASPFGVFFSN
+282 AFLASPFGVLFSN

-314 YYARIGRIE
+314 YYARIGQIE
-323 QANPHDILEIEASD
+323 QANPHDVLEIEASD

-430 QMSAAYGFTEQQN
+430 QMAAAYGFTEQQN

-478 AGTGIFAWPLPQS
+478 VGTGIFAWPLPQS
-491 FTITSQFGYR
+491 FTIASQFGYR

-566 SICVTPGQQVQQG
+566 SICVTPGQQVRQG

-601 ENGERMDMINYFI
+601 EDGQRQNAMDLFKL

>member
-1 MRCSVLPPHLNFI
+1 
-14 RKATV
+14 
-19 CLHSFIP
+19 
-26 ICADRVTVGMVILM
+26 M

-71 GLMERQASQQR
+71 GLMERQASRQR

-107 AADAGRAVFRQAVP
+107 AADAGRAVFRQAVH
-121 LRAEREKDQWTDA
+121 LRKNAQGTDA
-134 QAVGRYRSA
+134 RTAHA
-143 SRAAHTDGVGQK
+143 SDERQK

-176 SDTLRP
+176 PDTIRLKSIRK
-182 GAMRQKRT
+182 KRT
-190 VRDGAHRF
+190 VRDGAHRS
-198 SAFFKRG
+198 SAFLKSG
-205 HEFAEASKGASQKQ
+205 HEIAEASKGASQKQ

-231 IVQAARSAGRLLAQ
+231 TVQAARSAGRLLAQ
-245 AGQTAARVASA
+245 AGQTAARMASA
-256 VLSWSGAALAA
+256 VLSWLGAALAA

-275 LIAGMVG
+275 LIVGMVG
-282 AFLASPFGVFFSN
+282 VFLASPFGVFFSN

-314 YYARIGRIE
+314 YYARIGQIE

-357 DGVNGMDVVT
+357 DGVNGIDVVT

-430 QMSAAYGFTEQQN
+430 QMAAAYGFTEQQN

-478 AGTGIFAWPLPQS
+478 VGTGIFAWPLPQS
-491 FTITSQFGYR
+491 FTIISQFGYR

-566 SICVTPGQQVQQG
+566 SICVTPGQQVRQG

-601 ENGERMDMINYFI
+601 EDGQRQNAMDLFKL

>member
-1 MRCSVLPPHLNFI
+1 
-14 RKATV
+14 
-19 CLHSFIP
+19 
-26 ICADRVTVGMVILM
+26 M

-71 GLMERQASQQR
+71 GLMERQASRQR

-107 AADAGRAVFRQAVP
+107 AADAGRVVFRQAVH
-121 LRAEREKDQWTDA
+121 LRKNAQGTDA
-134 QAVGRYRSA
+134 RTAHA
-143 SRAAHTDGVGQK
+143 SDERQK

-176 SDTLRP
+176 PDTIRLKSIRK
-182 GAMRQKRT
+182 KRT
-190 VRDGAHRF
+190 VRDGAHRS
-198 SAFFKRG
+198 SAFLKSG
-205 HEFAEASKGASQKQ
+205 HEIAEASKGASQKQ

-231 IVQAARSAGRLLAQ
+231 TVQAARSAGRLLAQ
-245 AGQTAARVASA
+245 AGQTAARMASA
-256 VLSWSGAALAA
+256 VLSWLGAALAA

-275 LIAGMVG
+275 LIVGMVG
-282 AFLASPFGVFFSN
+282 VFLASPFGVFFSN

-314 YYARIGRIE
+314 YYARIGQIE

-357 DGVNGMDVVT
+357 DGVNGIDVVT

-380 WDMNQITYR
+380 WDMNRITYR

-421 IYLHHTTPE
+421 VYLHHTTPE
-430 QMSAAYGFTEQQN
+430 QMAAAYGFTEQQN

-478 AGTGIFAWPLPQS
+478 VGTGIFAWPLPQS
-491 FTITSQFGYR
+491 FTIASQFGYR

-601 ENGERMDMINYFI
+601 EDGQRQNAMDLFKL

>member
-1 MRCSVLPPHLNFI
+1 MLPPHLNFI

-71 GLMERQASQQR
+71 GLMERQASRQR

-107 AADAGRAVFRQAVP
+107 AADAGRAVFRQAVH
-121 LRAEREKDQWTDA
+121 LRKNAQGTDA
-134 QAVGRYRSA
+134 RTAHA
-143 SRAAHTDGVGQK
+143 SDERQK

-190 VRDGAHRF
+190 VRDGAHRS
-198 SAFFKRG
+198 SAFLKSG
-205 HEFAEASKGASQKQ
+205 HEIAEASKGASQKQ

-231 IVQAARSAGRLLAQ
+231 TVQAARSAGRLLAQ
-245 AGQTAARVASA
+245 AGQTAARMASA
-256 VLSWSGAALAA
+256 VLSWLGAALAA

-275 LIAGMVG
+275 LIVGMVG
-282 AFLASPFGVFFSN
+282 VFLASPFGVFFSN

-314 YYARIGRIE
+314 YYARIGQIE

-430 QMSAAYGFTEQQN
+430 QMAAAYGFTEQQN

-478 AGTGIFAWPLPQS
+478 VGTGIFAWPLPQS

-566 SICVTPGQQVQQG
+566 SICVTPGQQVRQG

-601 ENGERMDMINYFI
+601 EDGQRQNAMDLFKL